1 MKKTGAIV
9 VIVVIVLMALS
20 WLVTCGVVKV
30 LSMCFSFAYSWKL
43 ATGIWLVCLMLRWII
58 SAAKQE
64 K

>member
-9 VIVVIVLMALS
+9 VIVVIALTALS

>member
-9 VIVVIVLMALS
+9 VIFVIVVTALS

>member
-1 MKKTGAIV
+1 MKKTGTIV
-9 VIVVIVLMALS
+9 VIIVIVLTALS